1 MKIIENSEC
10 LKEFGN
16 YIKEA
21 RQWRNVT
28 QTEIAQQLGVSQ
40 AYYSFIENGEREV
53 DLVLALKIC
62 QELRLDMRDF
72 ITKFL

>member
-10 LKEFGN
+10 LKEFGS

-21 RQWRNVT
+21 RQWRNIT

>member
-1 MKIIENSEC
+1 MIDNREC
-10 LKEFGN
+10 LLEFGS

-21 RQWRNVT
+21 REWRGMT
-28 QTEIAQQLGVSQ
+28 QTEVAEQLDINQS
-40 AYYSFIENGEREV
+40 YYSLIENGKREV

-62 QELRLDMRDF
+62 QELKLDMRDF

>member
-1 MKIIENSEC
+1 MIDNREC
-10 LKEFGN
+10 LREFGS

-21 RQWRNVT
+21 REWRGMT
-28 QTEIAQQLGVSQ
+28 QSEIAERLEINQS
-40 AYYSFIENGEREV
+40 YYSLIENGKREV

-62 QELRLDMRDF
+62 QELNLDMRKF